1 MIEKALKLMDRY
13 ILGKEDWLDANEH
26 HYGFQIA
33 FRTLVAANLLPE
45 FINRE

>member
-33 FRTLVAANLLPE
+33 FRTMILP
-45 FINRE
+45 